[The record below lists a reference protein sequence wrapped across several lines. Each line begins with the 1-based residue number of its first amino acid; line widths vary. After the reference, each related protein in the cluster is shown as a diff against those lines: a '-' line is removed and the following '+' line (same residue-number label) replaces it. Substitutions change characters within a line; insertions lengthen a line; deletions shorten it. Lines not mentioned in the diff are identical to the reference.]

1 MKKISML
8 MTVMAMIAM
17 MATGCMGGEGYEDY
31 LGAVDKTEAIQS
43 GASQIEVV
51 VESTFNEAILSELSA
66 DERKKLEQLKTYEF
80 KLENHFNHK
89 VDQSIYDIFYY
100 NNNLGMD
107 LKLYQRA
114 EGEMFLKL
122 PFMSAFYQV
131 DDSFQTQ
138 GEPFD
143 LEAFATGVN
152 ESWTAM
158 LKSENIFVGEKTIVK
173 NEDGE
178 VKATLFSV
186 KPTSAQLD
194 IFMRQLRT
202 EILDNKTVLLDAFN
216 KLQSQ
221 NEGAALSDEDF
232 DIIVNALFNSMVI
245 QRYEETAYVDLD
257 GYIIDEQIIIEIEY
271 TSNDNLNNLFK
282 HQTITIQTKKWDIE
296 REQELD
302 FSVLDSAEIL
312 PISELEEW
320 SVNQ

>member
-8 MTVMAMIAM
+8 MMVMMMIAFM
-17 MATGCMGGEGYEDY
+17 TTGCMGGEGYEDY
-31 LGAVDKTEAIQS
+31 LDAVDKTDAIQS
-43 GASQIEVV
+43 GASQVEVV
-51 VESTFNEAILSELSA
+51 VESTFNEEILSELSA
-66 DERKKLEQLKTYEF
+66 DERKTIEQLKTYEF

-89 VDQSIYDIFYY
+89 ENQSIYDIFYY

-122 PFMSAFYQV
+122 PFMSAFYEV
-131 DDSFQTQ
+131 DDSFQTE

-143 LEAFATGVN
+143 LEAFTAGVS

-216 KLQSQ
+216 KLQNQ
-221 NEGAALSDEDF
+221 DEGTALSEEDF
-232 DIIVNALFNSMVI
+232 DIIVNSLFNSMVI
-245 QRYEETAYVDLD
+245 ERYEETAYVDLD

-271 TSNDNLNNLFK
+271 TSNDNFTNIFK

-302 FSVLDSAEIL
+302 FSVLESAEIL